1 MSQRRTDAGSVCVG
15 GQPVDIYWRF
25 CTAHDLDGHIE
36 EIAQVGVALIEEISS
51 GNPFTL
57 AAVKGQI
64 TALLKRAAQGNV
76 RPRHDL
82 RVLRSG
88 RPVPNLFELRWPQ
101 INYEERRTDPSKP
114 PARRVTGLR
123 LIHVEPTDRV
133 GRIMVGLLM
142 HVKAPTAEA
151 KADQDEQIEDAI
163 RLHDRCANQDWGV
176 QLRG

>member
-1 MSQRRTDAGSVCVG
+1 MSQRRDDAGSVCVS

-25 CTAHDLDGHIE
+25 STAAGMEGHIA
-36 EIAQVGVALIEEISS
+36 EIAQAGVDLIEEISS

-57 AAVKGQI
+57 GSVRGQI

-88 RPVPNLFELRWPQ
+88 MPVPNLFELRWPHVQ
-101 INYEERRTDPSKP
+101 YEERRTDPSKP

-123 LIHVEPTDRV
+123 LIHVEPTDRA

-142 HVKAPTAEA
+142 HEKTPTADA
-151 KADQDEQIEDAI
+151 KAEQDERIEEAI
-163 RLHDRCANQDWGV
+163 TLNERCADQNWGV
-176 QLRG
+176 QIRT